1 MSKHVDTIQSM
12 IQAAMSRMFEAEKEQ
27 DQEKMD
33 KAFSEYSALSA
44 AVTALQKATPR
55 MPRRLSKPQFCRC
68 PSCLVILN
76 YEMRCCDNCG
86 QTLDWG
92 RS

>member
-1 MSKHVDTIQSM
+1 MNEHINQLQAMT
-12 IQAAMSRMFEAEKEQ
+12 QAAMSRMFEAEKEQ

-33 KAFSEYSALSA
+33 KAFNEYSALSA
-44 AVTALQKATPR
+44 AATALQRATPR
-55 MPRRLSKPQFCRC
+55 MPKRLSKPQFCRC
-68 PSCLVILN
+68 PSCLVILS

-92 RS
+92 RI